1 MLKNECIFESSG
13 GGGDKCG
20 YEDDGFN
27 LKNLYEEIIILDS
40 SCEM

>member
-1 MLKNECIFESSG
+1 MSAYLNHQG

-27 LKNLYEEIIILDS
+27 LKNLYEVIIILDS
-40 SCEM
+40 